1 MAKADTVYSL
11 FGMKSPYDVAREEM
25 LASQRLLQRQA
36 DPYAKLGTA
45 LGMGL
50 GRMFGG
56 VSPEMAR
63 AQQTEQAV
71 KDVEAQIQEAQQ
83 QQAEKIKI
91 AESMEPE
98 IPATEKKE
106 KSAAEQLLARSQEKS
121 DKLRQIANLLES
133 RGQSAQA
140 AKFSD
145 LADKEL
151 GKTLTIQ
158 KQLADIAAKGRG
170 KWSGLTE
177 YRLSSGQI
185 VRGGLFN
192 GQPAVYLG
200 PNRAAPL
207 PPDARDVKNI
217 QEVST
222 ASIQAAARVIE
233 NDPDV
238 DKIPRGEKGLMAT
251 ELSLRAKEL
260 QAGGASQNEA
270 LQQAL
275 QEIKPKYVEEPY
287 RGPNSG
293 MTFAEKLA
301 NPLEN
306 IKSAFSFLTGD
317 DDNSSQDTVLTE
329 ADIAASPT
337 LQNLGA
343 KPGNKISTI
352 NGKPTLVTK

>member
-1 MAKADTVYSL
+1 MAKPDTVYSL

-50 GRMFGG
+50 GRLFGG
-56 VSPEMAR
+56 VSPEMQR

-71 KDVEAQIQEAQQ
+71 KDVEAQIREAQQ

-121 DKLRQIANLLES
+121 DKLRKIADLLES

-170 KWSGLTE
+170 KWSSMTE
-177 YRLSSGQI
+177 YRLPSGQI
-185 VRGGLFN
+185 VQGGLFN
-192 GQPAVYLG
+192 GQPAMYLG
-200 PNRAAPL
+200 PDRAAPL
-207 PPDARDVKNI
+207 PPNARDMKTI
-217 QEVST
+217 QEVSKTSLQT
-222 ASIQAAARVIE
+222 AAVAIE
-233 NDPDV
+233 NDPDIENIPS
-238 DKIPRGEKGLMAT
+238 DKKQPMAN
-251 ELSLRAKEL
+251 EVSLRAKEL
-260 QAGGASQNEA
+260 QAEGVSQKDA
-270 LQQAL
+270 LEQAI
-275 QEIKPKYVEEPY
+275 QEVKPKYIEEPY
-287 RGPNSG
+287 RGFFSG
-293 MTFAEKLA
+293 QTFEEKFDA
-301 NPLEN
+301 YTTDPL
-306 IKSAFSFLTGD
+306 KQLQRAFGFGD
-317 DDNSSQDTVLTE
+317 DKPKTVRRKTADGRIAEYDADTKAFIRYV
-329 ADIAASPT
+329 
-337 LQNLGA
+337 Q
-343 KPGNKISTI
+343 
-352 NGKPTLVTK
+352 